1 MTTTSRNDQRESWWA
16 RHRRWVVPA
25 ALAPIGYLAFALVGG
40 QLTSTGNDQGSIGL
54 SLLGLLFLLAAF
66 AAPIVFGIIAI
77 RRGHDPTTG
86 NGSSSAASSG
96 TPGTTARTSPT
107 GRPGSSRSD
116 GRPGSRER

>member
-1 MTTTSRNDQRESWWA
+1 MTTTTSGNDQRGSWWA

-25 ALAPIGYLAFALVGG
+25 ALAPIGYVAFALVGG

-77 RRGHDPTTG
+77 RRGHG
-86 NGSSSAASSG
+86 AYRGSGPSV
-96 TPGTTARTSPT
+96 T
-107 GRPGSSRSD
+107 
-116 GRPGSRER
+116 